1 MQVKFWGTRGSL
13 PVAINGPRL
22 RDRMRKVL
30 RTASGHTFRDD
41 AEIDRF
47 MDDELDFPTG
57 QTYGGNTS
65 CVQILAGSEDYLVCD
80 VGTGVREFA
89 QRAIRDNGGP
99 VVPRTFHFLMSH
111 MHWDHI
117 MGFPFFVPA
126 YVPGNRIVF
135 YGCHEELEMAMR
147 RQHAAPSF
155 PVEFD
160 QLGAE
165 IEFVTLE
172 AEKPYQIAGV
182 TVRARLQD
190 HSGESYG
197 FRIEKDGRS
206 VVYSTDCEHR
216 LEDTAQTQRFVDF
229 FSEADLV
236 IFDAMYSLA
245 DAVTVKADWG
255 HSSNIVG
262 VDLCHQARVKH
273 YCMFHHEPMHDDETI
288 YKIFIETLRY
298 EQLMRE
304 DHALRVSTAFDG
316 MEIDI

>member
-22 RDRMRKVL
+22 RERMRRVL
-30 RTASGHTFRDD
+30 RTASGCTFEDD
-41 AEIDRF
+41 AAIDRF
-47 MDDELDFPTG
+47 IDQELDFPTG

-65 CVQILAGSEDYLVCD
+65 CVEIRAGSEEYLVCD
-80 VGTGVREFA
+80 LGTGVREFGQA
-89 QRAIRDNGGP
+89 AIRKHGSP
-99 VVPRTFHFLMSH
+99 VVPTTFHFLMSH

-135 YGCHEELEMAMR
+135 YGCHEDLEEAMR

-172 AEKPYQIAGV
+172 PERPYEIAGT
-182 TVRARLQD
+182 TVRARLQN
-190 HSGESYG
+190 HSGHSYG
-197 FRIEKDGRS
+197 FRIEQGGRS
-206 VVYSTDCEHR
+206 VVYSTDGEHK
-216 LEDTAQTQRFVDF
+216 LEDAAETERFVDF
-229 FSEADLV
+229 FRDADLV

-245 DAVTVKADWG
+245 DAVTVKQDWG

-273 YCMFHHEPMHDDETI
+273 YCMFHHEPMYDDDTI
-288 YKIFIETLRY
+288 YKVYIETLRY
-298 EQLMRE
+298 EELMRE
-304 DHALRVSTAFDG
+304 DHELKISTAYDG
-316 MEIDI
+316 LEIDV